1 MRITNPF
8 RKKKQTPSQ
17 DFPVREELK
26 TSANS
31 GGTRWI
37 LCLDGGG
44 MRGVIPVRILMEL
57 KSCLE
62 EAGLTER
69 PEKYFDL
76 VAGTST
82 GALIALALT
91 CTDMSLEQL
100 MDTYRTCGPIAFPRE
115 SRGLGQALRTLT
127 SEKYPASGIESLI
140 RKWYGDRKLGDA
152 DVRTMIMA
160 YNVLSGEE
168 AELCS
173 WENPEFSVFDAARAT
188 SAAPTYYSPH
198 QVGNMLLVDG
208 GVIANNP
215 SLFAV
220 SRARQI
226 WPDCREFV
234 VVSIG
239 TAGIVHTM
247 AREGSSGILNWLDNI
262 VPLYSNAQ
270 KRTVDR
276 LLEATPDVRY
286 VRIESQMAESIN
298 MDDCSPS
305 AIAMMEKHG
314 EWLAGQYRER
324 LTSIARRLALRRTE

>member
-1 MRITNPF
+1 
-8 RKKKQTPSQ
+8 
-17 DFPVREELK
+17 
-26 TSANS
+26 
-31 GGTRWI
+31 
-37 LCLDGGG
+37 

-62 EAGLTER
+62 EAGLTDR

-82 GALIALALT
+82 GGLIALALT
-91 CTDMSLEQL
+91 CTDLSLEQL

-115 SRGLGQALRTLT
+115 SLGLGQALRSLT
-127 SEKYPASGIESLI
+127 SEKYPAGGIESLI
-140 RKWYGDRKLGDA
+140 RKWYGDRTLGDA

-173 WENPEFSVFDAARAT
+173 WEMPLFTVFDAARAT
-188 SAAPTYYSPH
+188 SAAPTYFSPH
-198 QVGNMLLVDG
+198 QVGDMLLVDG

-220 SRARQI
+220 SKARHI
-226 WPDCREFV
+226 WPECREFV

-239 TAGIVHTM
+239 TAGLVHTM
-247 AREGSSGILNWLDNI
+247 AKEGSSGILNWLDNI
-262 VPLYSNAQ
+262 VPLYSHAQ

-276 LLEATPDVRY
+276 LLEASPDVRY
-286 VRIESQMAESIN
+286 IRIESQMAENIN
-298 MDDCSPS
+298 LDDISPS
-305 AIAMMEKHG
+305 AIALMEKHG
-314 EWLAGQYRER
+314 NWLAGQYRQR
-324 LTSIARRLALRRTE
+324 LSSIARRLAAQRNL

>member
-1 MRITNPF
+1 
-8 RKKKQTPSQ
+8 
-17 DFPVREELK
+17 
-26 TSANS
+26 
-31 GGTRWI
+31 
-37 LCLDGGG
+37 

-62 EAGLTER
+62 EAGLTDR

-82 GALIALALT
+82 GGLIALALT
-91 CTDMSLEQL
+91 CTDLSLEQL

-115 SRGLGQALRTLT
+115 SLGLGQALRSLT
-127 SEKYPASGIESLI
+127 SEKYPAGGIESLI
-140 RKWYGDRKLGDA
+140 RKWYGDRTLGDA

-173 WENPEFSVFDAARAT
+173 WEMPLFTVFDAARAT
-188 SAAPTYYSPH
+188 SAAPTYFSPH
-198 QVGNMLLVDG
+198 QVGDMLLVDG

-220 SRARQI
+220 SKARHI
-226 WPDCREFV
+226 WPECREFV

-239 TAGIVHTM
+239 TAGLVHTM
-247 AREGSSGILNWLDNI
+247 AKEGSSGILNWLDNI
-262 VPLYSNAQ
+262 VPLYSHAQ

-276 LLEATPDVRY
+276 LLEASPDVRY
-286 VRIESQMAESIN
+286 IRIESQMAENIN
-298 MDDCSPS
+298 LDDISPS
-305 AIAMMEKHG
+305 AIALMEKHG
-314 EWLAGQYRER
+314 NWLAGQYRQR
-324 LTSIARRLALRRTE
+324 LSSIARRLAAQRNV

>member
-1 MRITNPF
+1 
-8 RKKKQTPSQ
+8 
-17 DFPVREELK
+17 
-26 TSANS
+26 
-31 GGTRWI
+31 
-37 LCLDGGG
+37 

-62 EAGLTER
+62 EAGLTDR

-82 GALIALALT
+82 GGLIALALT

-115 SRGLGQALRTLT
+115 SLGLGQALRSLT
-127 SEKYPASGIESLI
+127 SEKYPASGIEGLI
-140 RKWYGDRKLGDA
+140 RKWYGNRTLGDA

-160 YNVLSGEE
+160 YNVLTGEE
-168 AELCS
+168 AEFCS
-173 WENPEFSVFDAARAT
+173 WERPDFRVFDAARAT

-198 QVGNMLLVDG
+198 QVGDMLLVDG

-220 SRARQI
+220 SRARHI
-226 WPDCREFV
+226 WPECREFV

-239 TAGIVHTM
+239 TAGLVHTM
-247 AREGSSGILNWLDNI
+247 EKEGSSGILNWLDNI

-276 LLEATPDVRY
+276 ILEATSDVRY
-286 VRIESQMAESIN
+286 VRIESQMAENIN
-298 MDDCSPS
+298 MDDTSPS
-305 AIAMMEKHG
+305 AIAIMEKHG
-314 EWLAGQYRER
+314 NWLAGQYRER
-324 LTSIARRLALRRTE
+324 LSSIARSIAAERYF